1 MSMSTGG
8 SDSGVASTPNV
19 TPMVDVMLVL
29 LIIFMVVTPA
39 LLAGFNADPP
49 QAQNIKDHPEDEQND
64 QVLGIDKDGNYY
76 LNKKQIK
83 QEDVAAA
90 LKHIY
95 VDTPRED
102 YIMYLKADKN
112 LDYAKVLDALDIA
125 MHNGVKVT
133 GLIGDQKPGTV
144 STVEGDQRNPTPAP
158 GTPGAA
164 ATKGG
169 AK

>member
-1 MSMSTGG
+1 MAMSTGG
-8 SDSGVASTPNV
+8 GGGVQSTPNV

-76 LNKKQIK
+76 LNKKPIR

-102 YIMYLKADKN
+102 YIMYLKAD
-112 LDYAKVLDALDIA
+112 
-125 MHNGVKVT
+125 
-133 GLIGDQKPGTV
+133 
-144 STVEGDQRNPTPAP
+144 
-158 GTPGAA
+158 
-164 ATKGG
+164 
-169 AK
+169 

>member
-1 MSMSTGG
+1 M
-8 SDSGVASTPNV
+8 
-19 TPMVDVMLVL
+19 
-29 LIIFMVVTPA
+29 
-39 LLAGFNADPP
+39 
-49 QAQNIKDHPEDEQND
+49 
-64 QVLGIDKDGNYY
+64 LGIDKDGRYY
-76 LNKKQIK
+76 LNKREIDKDK
-83 QEDVAAA
+83 VAAA

-112 LDYAKVLDALDIA
+112 LDYEKVLDALDIA

-144 STVEGDQRNPTPAP
+144 STIEGDQKNPTPAP

-164 ATKGG
+164 TKGG